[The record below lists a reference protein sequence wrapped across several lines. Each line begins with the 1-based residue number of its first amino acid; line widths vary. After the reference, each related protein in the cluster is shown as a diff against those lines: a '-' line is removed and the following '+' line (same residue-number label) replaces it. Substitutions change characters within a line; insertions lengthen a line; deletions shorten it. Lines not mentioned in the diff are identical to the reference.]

1 MMLERG
7 FDIITFS
14 HPSSPSDSRLSGNEN
29 EVMPA
34 FNSLFFWQVFYW
46 IRVCHMVH
54 HTVCHMLHGIEKVQ
68 IPSLEVG

>member
-34 FNSLFFWQVFYW
+34 FNSLFSGRCF
-46 IRVCHMVH
+46 
-54 HTVCHMLHGIEKVQ
+54 TG
-68 IPSLEVG
+68 